1 MIKVT
6 HSAIQKLK
14 ALIVEHPEDPIV
26 RIQVQDQDERK
37 ITFRITLEDKT
48 LPDDEVQE
56 IDQLTIAVDGS
67 SAPRMVGV
75 TLDYLEGSGFSF
87 AHPEA
92 PDHHDDFPLNLIN
105 LN

>member
-1 MIKVT
+1 MKIT
-6 HSAIQKLK
+6 RPAIQKLQ

-26 RIQVQDQDERK
+26 RIQVHDQDEEK

-48 LPDDEVQE
+48 QPEDEVQV
-56 IDQLTIAVDGS
+56 IDQLTIAVEGR

-75 TLDYLEGSGFSF
+75 TLDYQEGRGFSF
-87 AHPEA
+87 AHPDA